1 MKGLYDPVCFFYH
14 FSPFFLPSSREWGET
29 LKKNFSYFYVMLMP
43 VCCQIVVT
51 LVLHQARRHARQL
64 RDLEKKAMRGKA
76 RLAAGLSLSR
86 IAPSCVDS
94 FYSLLFWG
102 RQRKHKQE
110 LGEELRA
117 SCVCAGRELVRLS
130 CLFS

>member
-1 MKGLYDPVCFFYH
+1 MIQYVFSTIFSHFFSFFQRVEGNFKKELFLFLCYAYASLLSDCCYSSTASGTKARKAVERSRKG
-14 FSPFFLPSSREWGET
+14 S
-29 LKKNFSYFYVMLMP
+29 N
-43 VCCQIVVT
+43 
-51 LVLHQARRHARQL
+51 ARQ
-64 RDLEKKAMRGKA
+64 GKA
-76 RLAAGLSLSR
+76 RLAAGLSLSLSR

-117 SCVCAGRELVRLS
+117 SCVCVQVVN
-130 CLFS
+130 

>member
-1 MKGLYDPVCFFYH
+1 MFFLP
-14 FSPFFLPSSREWGET
+14 FFPFFLPSREWGET

-64 RDLEKKAMRGKA
+64 RDLEKEAIRGKA
-76 RLAAGLSLSR
+76 RQGLPQDSLSLSR

-110 LGEELRA
+110 LGEELRT

>member
-1 MKGLYDPVCFFYH
+1 M
-14 FSPFFLPSSREWGET
+14 FFLPFFPIFFAFFERVGGNFKKELFLFLCYAYASLLSDCCYSSTASGTKARKAVERSREES
-29 LKKNFSYFYVMLMP
+29 N
-43 VCCQIVVT
+43 
-51 LVLHQARRHARQL
+51 ARQ
-64 RDLEKKAMRGKA
+64 GKA
-76 RLAAGLSLSR
+76 CRRTLSLSR
-86 IAPSCVDS
+86 IGPSCVDS

>member
-1 MKGLYDPVCFFYH
+1 MFFL
-14 FSPFFLPSSREWGET
+14 PFFPIFFPSSREWRET

-64 RDLEKKAMRGKA
+64 RDLEKEAMRGKA
-76 RLAAGLSLSR
+76 RQGLPQDSLSLSR

>member
-1 MKGLYDPVCFFYH
+1 MIQYVFSTIFSHFF
-14 FSPFFLPSSREWGET
+14 FPSSSREWGET

-51 LVLHQARRHARQL
+51 LVLHQAPRHARQL
-64 RDLEKKAMRGKA
+64 RDLEEEAKQGKA
-76 RLAAGLSLSR
+76 CRRTLSLSR

-117 SCVCAGRELVRLS
+117 SLVCVQVVN
-130 CLFS
+130 

>member
-1 MKGLYDPVCFFYH
+1 
-14 FSPFFLPSSREWGET
+14 
-29 LKKNFSYFYVMLMP
+29 MP

-64 RDLEKKAMRGKA
+64 RELEKEAMRGKA
-76 RLAAGLSLSR
+76 RQGLPQDSLSLLR

-102 RQRKHKQE
+102 RQRKHKQK